1 MNYLQFENNSLLN
14 TYSIVSLFIINTLL
28 ILYLLTYKF
37 NCNTIKLRN

>member
-14 TYSIVSLFIINTLL
+14 TYSIVSLFIINTFL

-37 NCNTIKLRN
+37 NYDTIKLRN